1 MAYKLRWS
9 EESVRNLENILEG
22 INSKWSDKEVNHFK
36 IKLSHQLDLIAQNP
50 YMFPVSSFKTDL
62 RKAVLS
68 KQTTIFYQVT
78 DDIIYLA
85 YIHLNRKSI
94 DGIK

>member
-36 IKLSHQLDLIAQNP
+36 MKLGHQLDLIA
-50 YMFPVSSFKTDL
+50 
-62 RKAVLS
+62 
-68 KQTTIFYQVT
+68 
-78 DDIIYLA
+78 
-85 YIHLNRKSI
+85 
-94 DGIK
+94 